1 MMVLGE
7 LFLTAL
13 AALAVE
19 NLFFTQG
26 MGFARVLHGAQKG
39 RDIGLYALLL
49 TGFSLL
55 SSLLMIPLGNLLPT
69 QEFVWLGLLGA
80 AVMAACYLLACL
92 VLVTLCPGFYRK
104 VRWCLAPAAI
114 NTVVFSLP
122 FLGRLHQWNGWQAV
136 GFALGTGLAFFLS
149 TWLLTEM
156 LPRLRSLDM
165 PASFRGMPG
174 VFLYLAILALALLG
188 FARIS

>member
-1 MMVLGE
+1 M
-7 LFLTAL
+7 
-13 AALAVE
+13 
-19 NLFFTQG
+19 
-26 MGFARVLHGAQKG
+26 
-39 RDIGLYALLL
+39 
-49 TGFSLL
+49 
-55 SSLLMIPLGNLLPT
+55 
-69 QEFVWLGLLGA
+69 
-80 AVMAACYLLACL
+80 
-92 VLVTLCPGFYRK
+92 
-104 VRWCLAPAAI
+104 
-114 NTVVFSLP
+114 VFSLP